1 MNLFINN
8 FTNIFTNI
16 LYQILNKI
24 YYWGFYII
32 NTVGAYL
39 SYYITHYN
47 NKYNIFYYFIIITI
61 LLLLCVFIFI
71 KIKLGF
77 WNNIPIKNK
86 YTKGYFIKE
95 KNSIINKELPIIDNW
110 CDFSNI
116 KTNTFLSLDKNIINE
131 DIIQKYYFDISPNN
145 SYISLQYSKEKVFNN
160 ETNIFE
166 NSDKIKNILISIPV
180 NTSINNNT
188 YKSYVI
194 SDESDSLSI
203 NFDKT
208 NYKLFKTHIYNISH
222 ERKIHNIFIFKTYRK
237 ISVLQN
243 LITISLYKFKLNN
256 KIKDKNIKL
265 FYNFLEINKQNI
277 NLLISFI
284 TENKNSISALFILNL
299 HDIIHLIERKELLI
313 FTLYFNNS
321 IKSLYI
327 FKKEKTNYHLISSY
341 NICENNIFY
350 YGFLKSLENIQKI
363 VNNNNNNIDI
373 YMYGLYYNNII
384 KTFLSKKN
392 ILNFHNNI
400 HYYIYNYNFDTINDN
415 NIITFF

>member
-1 MNLFINN
+1 MNLY
-8 FTNIFTNI
+8 THIFTNI

-32 NTVGAYL
+32 NTTGAYL
-39 SYYITHYN
+39 TYYISYYN

-61 LLLLCVFIFI
+61 LLLLFIIIFI

-110 CDFSNI
+110 CDFLNI
-116 KTNTFLSLDKNIINE
+116 KTNTFFSLDKNIINE
-131 DIIQKYYFDISPNN
+131 DIFQKYYFDISPNN
-145 SYISLQYSKEKVFNN
+145 SYISLEYSKEKVFNN

-166 NSDKIKNILISIPV
+166 NTDKIKNILITIPV
-180 NTSINNNT
+180 NITINNNT
-188 YKSYVI
+188 YKSYLI
-194 SDESDSLSI
+194 SDENDTLSI

-237 ISVLQN
+237 IDVLQN

-265 FYNFLEINKQNI
+265 FYNLLEINKQNI

-284 TENKNSISALFILNL
+284 SENKINISALFILNL
-299 HDIIHLIERKELLI
+299 HDILHLIERKELLI

-321 IKSLYI
+321 IRSLYI
-327 FKKEKTNYHLISSY
+327 FKKEKTDYYLISSY
-341 NICENNIFY
+341 NICEHNIFY

-363 VNNNNNNIDI
+363 VNNNNIDI
-373 YMYGLYYNNII
+373 YMYDLYYNNII

-400 HYYIYNYNFDTINDN
+400 HYYIYNYNFDTIIDN

>member
-1 MNLFINN
+1 MNL

-24 YYWGFYII
+24 YYWGFFII
-32 NTVGAYL
+32 NTCWAYL
-39 SYYITHYN
+39 TYYISYYN
-47 NKYNIFYYFIIITI
+47 NKYNIFYYFLIISI
-61 LLLLCVFIFI
+61 LLLLSTIVFI
-71 KIKLGF
+71 KIKLSF
-77 WNNIPIKNK
+77 WNNIPIKNN

-110 CDFSNI
+110 CDFLNI
-116 KTNTFLSLDKNIINE
+116 KTNTFFSLDKNIINE
-131 DIIQKYYFDISPNN
+131 DIIKKYYFDITPNN
-145 SYISLQYSKEKVFNN
+145 SYISLKYSKEKVFNN

-180 NTSINNNT
+180 NITINNNT
-188 YKSYVI
+188 YSSYVI
-194 SDESDSLSI
+194 SDESDTLSI

-222 ERKIHNIFIFKTYRK
+222 DRKIHDIFIFKTYRK
-237 ISVLQN
+237 IDVLQN

-256 KIKDKNIKL
+256 KIKDKNNKL

-284 TENKNSISALFILNL
+284 NENKNNISVLFILNL
-299 HDIIHLIERKELLI
+299 HDILQLIERKELLI
-313 FTLYFNNS
+313 FTLYSNNS

-327 FKKEKTNYHLISSY
+327 FKKVKVDYYLISSY

-363 VNNNNNNIDI
+363 VRNNNVDI
-373 YMYGLYYNNII
+373 YIYDLYYNNII
-384 KTFLSKKN
+384 RTFLSKKN
-392 ILNFHNNI
+392 VLNFHNNI
-400 HYYIYNYNFDTINDN
+400 HYYIYNYNFDTINHN

>member
-1 MNLFINN
+1 MLLFI
-8 FTNIFTNI
+8 I
-16 LYQILNKI
+16 
-24 YYWGFYII
+24 
-32 NTVGAYL
+32 
-39 SYYITHYN
+39 
-47 NKYNIFYYFIIITI
+47 
-61 LLLLCVFIFI
+61 IFI

-77 WNNIPIKNK
+77 WNNIPIKNN
-86 YTKGYFIKE
+86 YTKGYFIKQ
-95 KNSIINKELPIIDNW
+95 KNSIINKDLPVIDNW
-110 CDFSNI
+110 CDFLNI
-116 KTNTFLSLDKNIINE
+116 KTDTFLSLDKNIINE
-131 DIIQKYYFDISPNN
+131 NIIKKYYFDISPNN
-145 SYISLQYSKEKVFNN
+145 SYISLEYSKEKVFNN

-180 NTSINNNT
+180 NITINNNT
-188 YKSYVI
+188 YKCYVI
-194 SDESDSLSI
+194 SDECDILTI

-222 ERKIHNIFIFKTYRK
+222 ERKIHDIFIFKTYRK
-237 ISVLQN
+237 IDVLQN

-277 NLLISFI
+277 NLLLSFI

-299 HDIIHLIERKELLI
+299 HDILHLIERKELLI

-321 IKSLYI
+321 IRSLYI
-327 FKKEKTNYHLISSY
+327 FKKEKMDYYLISSY

-363 VNNNNNNIDI
+363 VNNNNVNI
-373 YMYGLYYNNII
+373 YMYDLYYNNII
-384 KTFLSKKN
+384 RSFLSKKN
-392 ILNFHNNI
+392 VLNFHNNI
-400 HYYIYNYNFDTINDN
+400 HYYIYHYNFDTINHN

>member
-1 MNLFINN
+1 MNL

-24 YYWGFYII
+24 YYWGFLII
-32 NTVGAYL
+32 NTCGAYL
-39 SYYITHYN
+39 SYYISYYN
-47 NKYNIFYYFIIITI
+47 NKYNIFYYFLIITI
-61 LLLLCVFIFI
+61 LLLLCVIIFI

-77 WNNIPIKNK
+77 WNNIPIKNN
-86 YTKGYFIKE
+86 YAKGYFIKE

-110 CDFSNI
+110 CEFLNI
-116 KTNTFLSLDKNIINE
+116 KTNTFFSLDKNIINE
-131 DIIQKYYFDISPNN
+131 DIIKKYYFDISPNN
-145 SYISLQYSKEKVFNN
+145 SYISIEYSKEKVFNN

-180 NTSINNNT
+180 NITINNNT

-194 SDESDSLSI
+194 SDESDTITI

-222 ERKIHNIFIFKTYRK
+222 DRKIHDIFIFKTYRK
-237 ISVLQN
+237 IDVLQN

-256 KIKDKNIKL
+256 KIKDKNNKL

-284 TENKNSISALFILNL
+284 NENKNNISALFILNL
-299 HDIIHLIERKELLI
+299 HDILHLIERKELLI
-313 FTLYFNNS
+313 YILYFNNS
-321 IKSLYI
+321 IRSLYI
-327 FKKEKTNYHLISSY
+327 FKKENADYYLISSY

-363 VNNNNNNIDI
+363 VNNNNIDI
-373 YMYGLYYNNII
+373 YMYDFYYNNII
-384 KTFLSKKN
+384 RSFLSKKN
-392 ILNFHNNI
+392 VLNFHNNI
-400 HYYIYNYNFDTINDN
+400 HYYIYNYNFDTINHN

>member
-110 CDFSNI
+110 CDFLNI
-116 KTNTFLSLDKNIINE
+116 KTNTFFSLDKNIINE
-131 DIIQKYYFDISPNN
+131 DIIQKYYFDITPNN
-145 SYISLQYSKEKVFNN
+145 SYISLEYSKEKVFNN

-166 NSDKIKNILISIPV
+166 NTDKIKNILITIPV
-180 NTSINNNT
+180 NITINNNT
-188 YKSYVI
+188 YKSYLI
-194 SDESDSLSI
+194 SDENDTLSI

-237 ISVLQN
+237 IDVLQN

-284 TENKNSISALFILNL
+284 TENKNSISGLFILNL
-299 HDIIHLIERKELLI
+299 HDILHLIERKELLI

-321 IKSLYI
+321 IRSLYI
-327 FKKEKTNYHLISSY
+327 FKKEKVDYYLISSY

-350 YGFLKSLENIQKI
+350 YGFLKSLENIQKN
-363 VNNNNNNIDI
+363 VNNNNIDI
-373 YMYGLYYNNII
+373 YIYDLYYNNII

-392 ILNFHNNI
+392 VLNFHNNI
-400 HYYIYNYNFDTINDN
+400 HYYIYNYNFDTIIGN

>member
-1 MNLFINN
+1 MNL

-24 YYWGFYII
+24 YYWGFFII
-32 NTVGAYL
+32 NTCGDYL
-39 SYYITHYN
+39 TYYISYYN
-47 NKYNIFYYFIIITI
+47 NKYNIFYYFLIITI
-61 LLLLCVFIFI
+61 LLLLSIIVFI
-71 KIKLGF
+71 KIKLCF
-77 WNNIPIKNK
+77 WNNIPIKNN

-110 CDFSNI
+110 CDFLNI
-116 KTNTFLSLDKNIINE
+116 KTNTFFSLDKNIINE
-131 DIIQKYYFDISPNN
+131 DIIKKYYFDISPNN
-145 SYISLQYSKEKVFNN
+145 SYISIEYSKEKVFNN

-166 NSDKIKNILISIPV
+166 NIDKIKNILISIPV
-180 NTSINNNT
+180 NITINNNT

-194 SDESDSLSI
+194 SDESHTLSI

-222 ERKIHNIFIFKTYRK
+222 DRKIHDIFIFKTYRK
-237 ISVLQN
+237 IDVLQN

-256 KIKDKNIKL
+256 KIKDKNNKL

-284 TENKNSISALFILNL
+284 TENKNNIAALLILNL
-299 HDIIHLIERKELLI
+299 HDILLLIERKELLI
-313 FTLYFNNS
+313 FILYFNNS
-321 IKSLYI
+321 IRSLYI
-327 FKKEKTNYHLISSY
+327 FKKEKTDYYLISSY
-341 NICENNIFY
+341 NNCENNIFY

-363 VNNNNNNIDI
+363 VNNNNVDI
-373 YMYGLYYNNII
+373 YIYDLYYNNII
-384 KTFLSKKN
+384 RTFLSKKN
-392 ILNFHNNI
+392 VLNFHNNI
-400 HYYIYNYNFDTINDN
+400 HYYIYNYNFDTINHN

>member
-1 MNLFINN
+1 MNLFTNN
-8 FTNIFTNI
+8 FTNI

-32 NTVGAYL
+32 NTSGAYL
-39 SYYITHYN
+39 SYYISYYN
-47 NKYNIFYYFIIITI
+47 NKYNIFYYFLIITI
-61 LLLLCVFIFI
+61 LLFLCIIIFI

-77 WNNIPIKNK
+77 WYNIPIKNN
-86 YTKGYFIKE
+86 YTKGYFIKQ
-95 KNSIINKELPIIDNW
+95 KNSIINKDLPVIDNW
-110 CDFSNI
+110 CDFLNI

-131 DIIQKYYFDISPNN
+131 NIIKKYYFDISPNN
-145 SYISLQYSKEKVFNN
+145 SYISLEYSKEKVFNN

-166 NSDKIKNILISIPV
+166 NSYKIKNILISIPV
-180 NTSINNNT
+180 NITINNNT
-188 YKSYVI
+188 YKCYVI
-194 SDESDSLSI
+194 SDECDILTI

-237 ISVLQN
+237 IDVLQN

-277 NLLISFI
+277 NLLLSFI

-299 HDIIHLIERKELLI
+299 HDILHLIERKELLI

-321 IKSLYI
+321 IRSLYI
-327 FKKEKTNYHLISSY
+327 FKKEKTDYYLISSY
-341 NICENNIFY
+341 NISENNIFY

-363 VNNNNNNIDI
+363 VNNNNVNI
-373 YMYGLYYNNII
+373 YMYDLYYNNII
-384 KTFLSKKN
+384 RSFLSKKN
-392 ILNFHNNI
+392 VLNFHNNI
-400 HYYIYNYNFDTINDN
+400 HYYIYNYNFDTIKHN

>member
-1 MNLFINN
+1 MNLF
-8 FTNIFTNI
+8 TNISTNNFTNI
-16 LYQILNKI
+16 LYQTLNKI

-32 NTVGAYL
+32 NTSGAYL
-39 SYYITHYN
+39 TYYITYYN
-47 NKYNIFYYFIIITI
+47 NKYNIFYYFLIITI
-61 LLLLCVFIFI
+61 LLFLCIIIFI

-77 WNNIPIKNK
+77 WNNIPIKNN
-86 YTKGYFIKE
+86 YTKGYFIKQ
-95 KNSIINKELPIIDNW
+95 KNSIINKDLPVIDNW
-110 CDFSNI
+110 CDFLNI
-116 KTNTFLSLDKNIINE
+116 KTNTFFSLDKNIINE

-145 SYISLQYSKEKVFNN
+145 SYISLEYSKEKVFNN

-180 NTSINNNT
+180 NITINNNT

-194 SDESDSLSI
+194 SDESDTLTI

-208 NYKLFKTHIYNISH
+208 NYKLLKTHIYNISH
-222 ERKIHNIFIFKTYRK
+222 ERKIHDIFIFKTYRK
-237 ISVLQN
+237 IDVLQN

-284 TENKNSISALFILNL
+284 SENKNSISALFILNL
-299 HDIIHLIERKELLI
+299 HDILHLIERNELLI

-321 IKSLYI
+321 IRSLYI
-327 FKKEKTNYHLISSY
+327 FKKEKEDYYLISSY
-341 NICENNIFY
+341 NISENNIFY

-363 VNNNNNNIDI
+363 VNNNNVNI
-373 YMYGLYYNNII
+373 YMYDLYYNNII
-384 KTFLSKKN
+384 RSFLSKKN
-392 ILNFHNNI
+392 VLNFHNNI
-400 HYYIYNYNFDTINDN
+400 HYYIYNYNFDTIKHN

>member
-1 MNLFINN
+1 MNLY
-8 FTNIFTNI
+8 THIFTNI

-32 NTVGAYL
+32 NTSGAYL
-39 SYYITHYN
+39 TYYITYYN

-61 LLLLCVFIFI
+61 LLLLFIIIFI

-110 CDFSNI
+110 CDFLNI
-116 KTNTFLSLDKNIINE
+116 KTNNFFSLDKNIINQ
-131 DIIQKYYFDISPNN
+131 DIIQKYYFDISPNH
-145 SYISLQYSKEKVFNN
+145 SYISLEYSKEKVFNS

-166 NSDKIKNILISIPV
+166 NTDKIKNILISIPL
-180 NTSINNNT
+180 NITINNNT
-188 YKSYVI
+188 YKSYII
-194 SDESDSLSI
+194 SDESNRLNI

-237 ISVLQN
+237 IDVLQN

-284 TENKNSISALFILNL
+284 SENKNNISALFILNL
-299 HDIIHLIERKELLI
+299 HDILHLIERKELLI

-321 IKSLYI
+321 IRSLYI
-327 FKKEKTNYHLISSY
+327 FKKEKTDYYLISSY

-363 VNNNNNNIDI
+363 VNNNNVDI
-373 YMYGLYYNNII
+373 YIYDLYYNNII
-384 KTFLSKKN
+384 RTFLSKKN

-400 HYYIYNYNFDTINDN
+400 HYYIYNYNFDTIIDN

>member
-1 MNLFINN
+1 MNLFTNN
-8 FTNIFTNI
+8 FTNI

-32 NTVGAYL
+32 NTSGAYL
-39 SYYITHYN
+39 SYYISYYN
-47 NKYNIFYYFIIITI
+47 NKYNIFYYFLIITI
-61 LLLLCVFIFI
+61 LLFLCIIIFI

-77 WNNIPIKNK
+77 WYNIPIKNN
-86 YTKGYFIKE
+86 YTKGYFIKQ
-95 KNSIINKELPIIDNW
+95 KNSIINKDLPVIDNW
-110 CDFSNI
+110 CDFLNI

-131 DIIQKYYFDISPNN
+131 NIIKKYYFDISPNN
-145 SYISLQYSKEKVFNN
+145 SYISLEYSKEKVFNN

-180 NTSINNNT
+180 NITINNNT

-194 SDESDSLSI
+194 SDESDTLTI
-203 NFDKT
+203 NFDKI

-237 ISVLQN
+237 IDVLQN

-277 NLLISFI
+277 NLLLSFI
-284 TENKNSISALFILNL
+284 TENKNSIIALFILNL
-299 HDIIHLIERKELLI
+299 HDILHLIERKELLI

-321 IKSLYI
+321 IRSLYI
-327 FKKEKTNYHLISSY
+327 FKKEKTDYYLISSY
-341 NICENNIFY
+341 NISENNIFY

-363 VNNNNNNIDI
+363 VNNNNVNI
-373 YMYGLYYNNII
+373 YMYDLYYNNII
-384 KTFLSKKN
+384 RSFLSKKN
-392 ILNFHNNI
+392 VLNFHNNI
-400 HYYIYNYNFDTINDN
+400 HYYIYNYNFDTIIDN

>member
-1 MNLFINN
+1 MNLLTNN
-8 FTNIFTNI
+8 FTII
-16 LYQILNKI
+16 LYRILNKL
-24 YYWGFYII
+24 YYWSFYII
-32 NTVGAYL
+32 NTVGSYV
-39 SYYITHYN
+39 SYYITYYN
-47 NKYNIFYYFIIITI
+47 NKYNIFYYFLIII
-61 LLLLCVFIFI
+61 LLLLLSLIVFI

-77 WNNIPIKNK
+77 WNNIPIKNT

-95 KNSIINKELPIIDNW
+95 KNSIINKELPIIDSW
-110 CDFSNI
+110 CDFLNI
-116 KTNTFLSLDKNIINE
+116 KTNNFFSLDKNIINQ
-131 DIIQKYYFDISPNN
+131 DIIQKYYFDISPKH
-145 SYISLQYSKEKVFNN
+145 SYISLEYSKEKVFNS

-166 NSDKIKNILISIPV
+166 NSDKIKNILISIPL
-180 NTSINNNT
+180 NITINNNT
-188 YKSYVI
+188 YKSYII
-194 SDESDSLSI
+194 SDESNRLNI

-237 ISVLQN
+237 IDVLQN

-256 KIKDKNIKL
+256 KIKDKNIKF

-284 TENKNSISALFILNL
+284 TENKNSISGLFILNL
-299 HDIIHLIERKELLI
+299 HDILHLIERKELLI

-321 IKSLYI
+321 IRSLYI
-327 FKKEKTNYHLISSY
+327 FKKEKVDYYLISSY

-363 VNNNNNNIDI
+363 VNNNNVDI
-373 YMYGLYYNNII
+373 YMYDVYYNNII

-392 ILNFHNNI
+392 VLNFHNNI
-400 HYYIYNYNFDTINDN
+400 HYYIYNYNFDTIIGN

>member
-1 MNLFINN
+1 MNLFTNN
-8 FTNIFTNI
+8 FTNI

-32 NTVGAYL
+32 NTSGAYL
-39 SYYITHYN
+39 SYYISYYN
-47 NKYNIFYYFIIITI
+47 NKYNIFYYFLIFTI
-61 LLLLCVFIFI
+61 LLFLCIIIFI

-77 WNNIPIKNK
+77 WNNIPIKNN
-86 YTKGYFIKE
+86 YTKGYFIKQ
-95 KNSIINKELPIIDNW
+95 KNSIINKDLPVIDNW
-110 CDFSNI
+110 CDFLNI
-116 KTNTFLSLDKNIINE
+116 KTNTFFSLDKNIINE
-131 DIIQKYYFDISPNN
+131 NIIKKYYFDISPNN
-145 SYISLQYSKEKVFNN
+145 SYISLEYSKEKLFNN

-180 NTSINNNT
+180 NITINNNI
-188 YKSYVI
+188 YKCYVI
-194 SDESDSLSI
+194 SDECDILTI

-222 ERKIHNIFIFKTYRK
+222 ERKIHDIFIFKTYRK
-237 ISVLQN
+237 IDVLQN
-243 LITISLYKFKLNN
+243 LITISLYKFKLKN

-284 TENKNSISALFILNL
+284 SENKNNISALFILNL
-299 HDIIHLIERKELLI
+299 HDILHLIERKELLI

-321 IKSLYI
+321 IRSLYI
-327 FKKEKTNYHLISSY
+327 FKKEKTDYNLISSY

-363 VNNNNNNIDI
+363 VNNNNVDI
-373 YMYGLYYNNII
+373 YINDLYYNNII
-384 KTFLSKKN
+384 RTFLSKKN

-400 HYYIYNYNFDTINDN
+400 HYYIYNYNFDTINHN

>member
-1 MNLFINN
+1 MNLFTNN
-8 FTNIFTNI
+8 FTNI

-32 NTVGAYL
+32 NTSGAYL
-39 SYYITHYN
+39 SYYISYYN
-47 NKYNIFYYFIIITI
+47 NKYNIFYYFLIITI
-61 LLLLCVFIFI
+61 LLFLCIIIFI

-77 WNNIPIKNK
+77 WNNIPIKNN
-86 YTKGYFIKE
+86 YTKGYFIKQ
-95 KNSIINKELPIIDNW
+95 KNSIINKDLPVIDNW
-110 CDFSNI
+110 CDFLNI
-116 KTNTFLSLDKNIINE
+116 KTNTFFSLDKNIINE
-131 DIIQKYYFDISPNN
+131 NIIKKYYFDISPNN
-145 SYISLQYSKEKVFNN
+145 SYISLEYSKEKLFNN

-166 NSDKIKNILISIPV
+166 NSNKIKNILISIPV
-180 NTSINNNT
+180 NITINNNI
-188 YKSYVI
+188 YKCYVI
-194 SDESDSLSI
+194 SDECDILTI

-222 ERKIHNIFIFKTYRK
+222 ERKIHDIFIFKTYRK
-237 ISVLQN
+237 IDVLQN
-243 LITISLYKFKLNN
+243 LITISLYKFKLKN

-265 FYNFLEINKQNI
+265 FYNFLEINEQNI

-299 HDIIHLIERKELLI
+299 HDILHLIERKELLI

-321 IKSLYI
+321 IRSLYI
-327 FKKEKTNYHLISSY
+327 FKKEKTNYYLISSY

-350 YGFLKSLENIQKI
+350 YGFLKSLQNIQKI
-363 VNNNNNNIDI
+363 VNNNNIDI
-373 YMYGLYYNNII
+373 YINDLYYNNII
-384 KTFLSKKN
+384 RTFLSKKN

-400 HYYIYNYNFDTINDN
+400 HYYIYNYNFDTINHN

>member
-1 MNLFINN
+1 MNLFTNN
-8 FTNIFTNI
+8 FTNI

-32 NTVGAYL
+32 NTSGAYL
-39 SYYITHYN
+39 SYYISYYN
-47 NKYNIFYYFIIITI
+47 NKYNIFYYFLIFTI
-61 LLLLCVFIFI
+61 LLFLCIIIFI

-77 WNNIPIKNK
+77 WNNIPIKNN
-86 YTKGYFIKE
+86 YTKGYFIKQ
-95 KNSIINKELPIIDNW
+95 KNSIINKDLPVIDNW
-110 CDFSNI
+110 CDFLNI
-116 KTNTFLSLDKNIINE
+116 KTNTFFSLDKNIINE
-131 DIIQKYYFDISPNN
+131 NIIKKYYFDISPNN
-145 SYISLQYSKEKVFNN
+145 SYISLEYSKEKLFNN

-180 NTSINNNT
+180 NITINNNI
-188 YKSYVI
+188 YKCYVI
-194 SDESDSLSI
+194 SDECDILTI

-222 ERKIHNIFIFKTYRK
+222 ERKIHDIFIFKTYRK
-237 ISVLQN
+237 IDVLQN
-243 LITISLYKFKLNN
+243 LITISLYKFKLKN
-256 KIKDKNIKL
+256 KIKDKNNKL

-284 TENKNSISALFILNL
+284 SENKNNISALFILNL
-299 HDIIHLIERKELLI
+299 HDILHLIERKELLI

-321 IKSLYI
+321 IRSLYI
-327 FKKEKTNYHLISSY
+327 FKKEKTDYNLISSY

-363 VNNNNNNIDI
+363 VNNNNVDI
-373 YMYGLYYNNII
+373 YINDLYYNNII
-384 KTFLSKKN
+384 RTFLSKKN

-400 HYYIYNYNFDTINDN
+400 HYYIYNYNFDTINHN

>member
-1 MNLFINN
+1 MNLFS
-8 FTNIFTNI
+8 NIFINI

-32 NTVGAYL
+32 NTCGVYL
-39 SYYITHYN
+39 SYYN
-47 NKYNIFYYFIIITI
+47 NKYNIFYYFLIITI
-61 LLLLCVFIFI
+61 ILLLSIIVFI

-77 WNNIPIKNK
+77 WNNIPIKNN

-95 KNSIINKELPIIDNW
+95 KNSIINKELPVIDNW
-110 CDFSNI
+110 CDFLNI
-116 KTNTFLSLDKNIINE
+116 KTNTFLTLDKNIISE
-131 DIIQKYYFDISPNN
+131 DIIKKYYFDISPDN
-145 SYISLQYSKEKVFNN
+145 SYISLEYSKEKLFNN
-160 ETNIFE
+160 QSNIFQ
-166 NSDKIKNILISIPV
+166 NSHQIKNILISIPI
-180 NTSINNNT
+180 NITINNTT

-194 SDESDSLSI
+194 SDENHTLTI
-203 NFDKT
+203 NFDKI
-208 NYKLFKTHIYNISH
+208 NYKLFKTHIYNICH
-222 ERKIHNIFIFKTYRK
+222 EKKIHNIFIFKTYRK
-237 ISVLQN
+237 IDVLQN

-265 FYNFLEINKQNI
+265 FYKFLEINKQNI
-277 NLLISFI
+277 NLFICFI

-299 HDIIHLIERKELLI
+299 HDILHLIERKELLI

-327 FKKEKTNYHLISSY
+327 FKKEKTDYYLISSY

-363 VNNNNNNIDI
+363 ANNNNVDI
-373 YMYGLYYNNII
+373 YMYDLYYNNII
-384 KTFLSKKN
+384 RNFLSKN
-392 ILNFHNNI
+392 ITLNFDNNI
-400 HYYIYNYNFDTINDN
+400 HYYIYNYNFDTINN

>member
-1 MNLFINN
+1 MNL

-16 LYQILNKI
+16 LYHILNKI
-24 YYWGFYII
+24 YYWSFYII
-32 NTVGAYL
+32 NTGGAYIT
-39 SYYITHYN
+39 YYICYYN

-61 LLLLCVFIFI
+61 ILFLSIIIFM

-86 YTKGYFIKE
+86 YTKGYFIKQ
-95 KNSIINKELPIIDNW
+95 KNSVINKELPIIDNW
-110 CDFSNI
+110 CDFLNI
-116 KTNTFLSLDKNIINE
+116 KTNIFFSLDKNIINE
-131 DIIQKYYFDISPNN
+131 DIIKKYYFDISPNN
-145 SYISLQYSKEKVFNN
+145 SYISLEYSKEKVFNN

-180 NTSINNNT
+180 NITINNNT

-194 SDESDSLSI
+194 SDESDILTI

-222 ERKIHNIFIFKTYRK
+222 ERKIHDIFIFKTYRK
-237 ISVLQN
+237 IDVLQN

-256 KIKDKNIKL
+256 KIKDKNNKL
-265 FYNFLEINKQNI
+265 LYNFLEINKQNI
-277 NLLISFI
+277 NLLITFI
-284 TENKNSISALFILNL
+284 SENKNSLSALFILNL
-299 HDIIHLIERKELLI
+299 HDILHLIERNELLI

-321 IKSLYI
+321 IRSLYI
-327 FKKEKTNYHLISSY
+327 FKKEKTDYYLISSY

-363 VNNNNNNIDI
+363 VNNNNIDI
-373 YMYGLYYNNII
+373 YMYDFYYNNII
-384 KTFLSKKN
+384 RSFLSKKN
-392 ILNFHNNI
+392 VLNFHNNI
-400 HYYIYNYNFDTINDN
+400 HYYIYNYNFDTINHN

>member
-1 MNLFINN
+1 MNL

-24 YYWGFYII
+24 YYWGFFII
-32 NTVGAYL
+32 NTCWAYL
-39 SYYITHYN
+39 TYYISYYN
-47 NKYNIFYYFIIITI
+47 NKYNIFYYFLIISI
-61 LLLLCVFIFI
+61 LLLLSTIVFI
-71 KIKLGF
+71 KIKLSF
-77 WNNIPIKNK
+77 WNNIPIKNN

-110 CDFSNI
+110 CDFLNI
-116 KTNTFLSLDKNIINE
+116 KTNTFFSLDKNIINE
-131 DIIQKYYFDISPNN
+131 DIIKKYYFDITPNN
-145 SYISLQYSKEKVFNN
+145 SYISLKYSKEKVFNN

-180 NTSINNNT
+180 NITINNNT
-188 YKSYVI
+188 YSSYVI
-194 SDESDSLSI
+194 SDESDTLSI

-222 ERKIHNIFIFKTYRK
+222 DRKIHDIFIFKTYRK
-237 ISVLQN
+237 IDVLQN

-256 KIKDKNIKL
+256 KIKDKNNKL

-284 TENKNSISALFILNL
+284 NENKNNISVLFILNL
-299 HDIIHLIERKELLI
+299 HDILQLIERKELLI
-313 FTLYFNNS
+313 FTLYSNNS

-327 FKKEKTNYHLISSY
+327 FKKVKVDYYLISSY

-363 VNNNNNNIDI
+363 VRNNNVDI
-373 YMYGLYYNNII
+373 YIYDLYYNNII
-384 KTFLSKKN
+384 RSFLSKKN
-392 ILNFHNNI
+392 VLNFHNNI
-400 HYYIYNYNFDTINDN
+400 YYYIYNYNFDTINHN

>member
-1 MNLFINN
+1 MNL

-24 YYWGFYII
+24 YYWSFYII
-32 NTVGAYL
+32 NTSGAYL
-39 SYYITHYN
+39 SYYITYYN

-61 LLLLCVFIFI
+61 LLLFCVFIFI

-86 YTKGYFIKE
+86 YTKDYFIKE

-110 CDFSNI
+110 CDFLNI
-116 KTNTFLSLDKNIINE
+116 KTNTFFSLDKNIINE

-145 SYISLQYSKEKVFNN
+145 SYISLEYSKEKVFNN

>member
-1 MNLFINN
+1 MNLFS
-8 FTNIFTNI
+8 NIFTNI

-24 YYWGFYII
+24 YYWSFYII
-32 NTVGAYL
+32 NTSGGYL
-39 SYYITHYN
+39 SYYITYYN

-61 LLLLCVFIFI
+61 LLLFCVFIFI

-77 WNNIPIKNK
+77 WNNIHIKNN

-110 CDFSNI
+110 CDFLNI
-116 KTNTFLSLDKNIINE
+116 KTNTFFSLDKNIINE
-131 DIIQKYYFDISPNN
+131 DIIKKYYFDISPNN
-145 SYISLQYSKEKVFNN
+145 SYISIEYSKEKVFNN

-166 NSDKIKNILISIPV
+166 NIDKIKNILISIPV
-180 NTSINNNT
+180 NITINNNT

-194 SDESDSLSI
+194 SDESHTLSI

-222 ERKIHNIFIFKTYRK
+222 DRKIHDIFIFKTYRK
-237 ISVLQN
+237 IDVLQN

-284 TENKNSISALFILNL
+284 NENKNNIAALFILNL
-299 HDIIHLIERKELLI
+299 HDILHLIERKELLI

-321 IKSLYI
+321 IRSLYI
-327 FKKEKTNYHLISSY
+327 FKKEKTDYYLISSY

-350 YGFLKSLENIQKI
+350 YGFLKSLENIQKNI
-363 VNNNNNNIDI
+363 INNNNIDI
-373 YMYGLYYNNII
+373 YMYDLYYNNII
-384 KTFLSKKN
+384 RTFLSKK
-392 ILNFHNNI
+392 IVLNFHNNI
-400 HYYIYNYNFDTINDN
+400 YYYIYNYNFDTINHN

>member
-110 CDFSNI
+110 CDFLNI
-116 KTNTFLSLDKNIINE
+116 KTNTFFSLDKNIINE

-145 SYISLQYSKEKVFNN
+145 SYISLEYSKEKVFNN

-166 NSDKIKNILISIPV
+166 NTDKIKNILISIQV
-180 NTSINNNT
+180 NITIYNNT
-188 YKSYVI
+188 YKSYLI
-194 SDESDSLSI
+194 SDENDTLSI

-222 ERKIHNIFIFKTYRK
+222 EIKIHNIFIFKTYRK
-237 ISVLQN
+237 IDVLQN

-299 HDIIHLIERKELLI
+299 HDILHLIERKELLI

-321 IKSLYI
+321 MRSLYI
-327 FKKEKTNYHLISSY
+327 FKKEKTDYYLISSY
-341 NICENNIFY
+341 NISENNIFY

-363 VNNNNNNIDI
+363 VNNNNIDI
-373 YMYGLYYNNII
+373 YMYDLYYNNII
-384 KTFLSKKN
+384 KTFLSKK
-392 ILNFHNNI
+392 IVLKFHNNI
-400 HYYIYNYNFDTINDN
+400 HYYIYNYNFDTIIDN

>member
-1 MNLFINN
+1 MNLFTNN
-8 FTNIFTNI
+8 FTNI

-32 NTVGAYL
+32 NTSGAYL
-39 SYYITHYN
+39 SYYISYYN
-47 NKYNIFYYFIIITI
+47 NKYNIFYYFLIITI
-61 LLLLCVFIFI
+61 LLFLCIIIFI

-77 WNNIPIKNK
+77 WNNIPIKNN
-86 YTKGYFIKE
+86 YTKGYFIKQ
-95 KNSIINKELPIIDNW
+95 KNSIINKDLPVIDNW
-110 CDFSNI
+110 CDFLNI
-116 KTNTFLSLDKNIINE
+116 KTNTFFSLDKNIINE
-131 DIIQKYYFDISPNN
+131 NIIKKYYFDISPNN
-145 SYISLQYSKEKVFNN
+145 SYISLEYSKEKLFNN

-180 NTSINNNT
+180 NITINNNI
-188 YKSYVI
+188 YKCYVI
-194 SDESDSLSI
+194 SDECDILTI

-222 ERKIHNIFIFKTYRK
+222 ERKIHDIFIFKTYRK
-237 ISVLQN
+237 IDVLQN
-243 LITISLYKFKLNN
+243 LITISLYKFKLKN
-256 KIKDKNIKL
+256 KIKDKNNKL

-284 TENKNSISALFILNL
+284 SENKNNISALFILNL
-299 HDIIHLIERKELLI
+299 HDILHLIERKELLI

-321 IKSLYI
+321 IRSLYI
-327 FKKEKTNYHLISSY
+327 FKKEKTDYNLISSY

-363 VNNNNNNIDI
+363 VNNNNVDI
-373 YMYGLYYNNII
+373 YINDLYYNNII
-384 KTFLSKKN
+384 RTFLSKKN

>member
-1 MNLFINN
+1 MNLL
-8 FTNIFTNI
+8 TNIFTNI

-77 WNNIPIKNK
+77 WNNIPIKNN
-86 YTKGYFIKE
+86 YTKGYFIKQ
-95 KNSIINKELPIIDNW
+95 KNSIMNKKLPVIDNW
-110 CDFSNI
+110 CDFLNI
-116 KTNTFLSLDKNIINE
+116 KTNIFFSLDKNIINE
-131 DIIQKYYFDISPNN
+131 DIIKKYYFDISPNN
-145 SYISLQYSKEKVFNN
+145 SYISLEYSKEKVFNN

-180 NTSINNNT
+180 NITINNNT

-194 SDESDSLSI
+194 SDESDTLSV

-208 NYKLFKTHIYNISH
+208 NYKLFKTHIYNISY
-222 ERKIHNIFIFKTYRK
+222 ERKIHDIFIFKTYRK
-237 ISVLQN
+237 IDVLQN

-284 TENKNSISALFILNL
+284 SENKISISALFILNL
-299 HDIIHLIERKELLI
+299 QDILHLIERKELLI

-321 IKSLYI
+321 IRSLYI
-327 FKKEKTNYHLISSY
+327 FKKEKVDYYLISSY

-350 YGFLKSLENIQKI
+350 YGFLKSLENIQKNI
-363 VNNNNNNIDI
+363 NNNNIDI
-373 YMYGLYYNNII
+373 YMYDLYYNNII
-384 KTFLSKKN
+384 RTFLSKKN

-400 HYYIYNYNFDTINDN
+400 HYYIYNYNFDTINHN

>member
-1 MNLFINN
+1 MNL

-24 YYWGFYII
+24 YYWSFYII
-32 NTVGAYL
+32 NTSGGYL
-39 SYYITHYN
+39 SYYITYYN

-61 LLLLCVFIFI
+61 LLLFCIFIFI

-86 YTKGYFIKE
+86 YTKGYFIKQ
-95 KNSIINKELPIIDNW
+95 KNSVINKELPLIDNW
-110 CDFSNI
+110 CDFLNI
-116 KTNTFLSLDKNIINE
+116 KTNTFFSLDKKIINE
-131 DIIQKYYFDISPNN
+131 DIIQKYYFDITPNR
-145 SYISLQYSKEKVFNN
+145 SYISLEYSKEKVFNN

-166 NSDKIKNILISIPV
+166 NSDKIKNILISIPL
-180 NTSINNNT
+180 NITINNNT
-188 YKSYVI
+188 YKSYII
-194 SDESDSLSI
+194 SDETHTLSI

-222 ERKIHNIFIFKTYRK
+222 ERKIHNIFIFKTYGK
-237 ISVLQN
+237 IDVLQN

-284 TENKNSISALFILNL
+284 TENKNSISGLFILNL
-299 HDIIHLIERKELLI
+299 QDILHLIERKELLI

-321 IKSLYI
+321 IRSLYI
-327 FKKEKTNYHLISSY
+327 FKKEKTDYYLISSY

-350 YGFLKSLENIQKI
+350 YGFLKSLENIQKNI
-363 VNNNNNNIDI
+363 NNNNIDI
-373 YMYGLYYNNII
+373 YMYDLYYNNII
-384 KTFLSKKN
+384 RTFLSKKN

-400 HYYIYNYNFDTINDN
+400 QYYIYNYNFDTIVDN

>member
-1 MNLFINN
+1 MNLCTNN
-8 FTNIFTNI
+8 FTNI

-24 YYWGFYII
+24 YYYGIHII
-32 NTVGAYL
+32 NTSGTYI
-39 SYYITHYN
+39 SYYN
-47 NKYNIFYYFIIITI
+47 NKYNIYYYFLIITI
-61 LLLLCVFIFI
+61 LLLLSTIVFI

-77 WNNIPIKNK
+77 WNNIPIKNN

-110 CDFSNI
+110 CDLLNI
-116 KTNTFLSLDKNIINE
+116 KTNTFFTLDKNIINE
-131 DIIQKYYFDISPNN
+131 DIIQKYYFDITPNN
-145 SYISLQYSKEKVFNN
+145 SYISLEYLKEKVFNS
-160 ETNIFE
+160 ESNIFE
-166 NSDKIKNILISIPV
+166 NSNKIKNILISIP
-180 NTSINNNT
+180 INITIHNNT

-194 SDESDSLSI
+194 SDDSNTLII

-208 NYKLFKTHIYNISH
+208 NYKLFKTHIYNICH

-237 ISVLQN
+237 INALQN
-243 LITISLYKFKLNN
+243 LITISLYKFKLKN

-284 TENKNSISALFILNL
+284 SENKNNILALFILNL
-299 HDIIHLIERKELLI
+299 HDILHLIERKELLI

-321 IKSLYI
+321 IRSLYI
-327 FKKEKTNYHLISSY
+327 FKKEKTDYYLISSY

-363 VNNNNNNIDI
+363 VNNNNIDI
-373 YMYGLYYNNII
+373 YMYDLYYNNII
-384 KTFLSKKN
+384 RTFLSKKN
-392 ILNFHNNI
+392 LLNDHNNI
-400 HYYIYNYNFDTINDN
+400 HYYIYNYNFDIINHN

>member
-1 MNLFINN
+1 MNLFTNN
-8 FTNIFTNI
+8 FTNI

-32 NTVGAYL
+32 NTSRAYL
-39 SYYITHYN
+39 SYYISYYN

-61 LLLLCVFIFI
+61 LLLLFIIIFI

-77 WNNIPIKNK
+77 WNNIPIKNN
-86 YTKGYFIKE
+86 YTKGYFIKQ
-95 KNSIINKELPIIDNW
+95 KNSIINKDLPVIDNW
-110 CDFSNI
+110 CDFLNI
-116 KTNTFLSLDKNIINE
+116 KTNTFFSLDKNIINE
-131 DIIQKYYFDISPNN
+131 NIIKKYYFDISPNN
-145 SYISLQYSKEKVFNN
+145 SYISLEYSKEKVFNN

-166 NSDKIKNILISIPV
+166 NTDKIKNILISIPV
-180 NTSINNNT
+180 NITINNNT
-188 YKSYVI
+188 YKCYVI
-194 SDESDSLSI
+194 SDECDILTI

-208 NYKLFKTHIYNISH
+208 NYKLFKTHIYNICH

-237 ISVLQN
+237 KDVLQN

-277 NLLISFI
+277 NLLLSFI

-299 HDIIHLIERKELLI
+299 HDILHLIERKELLI

-327 FKKEKTNYHLISSY
+327 FKKEKKNYYLISSY

-363 VNNNNNNIDI
+363 VNNNNIDI
-373 YMYGLYYNNII
+373 YMYDLYYNNII
-384 KTFLSKKN
+384 RSFLSKKN
-392 ILNFHNNI
+392 VLNFHNNI
-400 HYYIYNYNFDTINDN
+400 HYYIYNYNFDTIKHN

>member
-1 MNLFINN
+1 MNLL
-8 FTNIFTNI
+8 TNIFTNI

-24 YYWGFYII
+24 YYYGFYII
-32 NTVGAYL
+32 NISGTYL
-39 SYYITHYN
+39 TYYISYYN
-47 NKYNIFYYFIIITI
+47 NKYNIFYYFLIITI
-61 LLLLCVFIFI
+61 FLLLSVIIFI

-77 WNNIPIKNK
+77 WNNIPIKNS
-86 YTKGYFIKE
+86 YTKGYFIKQ
-95 KNSIINKELPIIDNW
+95 KNSVINKELPIIDNW
-110 CDFSNI
+110 CDFLNI
-116 KTNTFLSLDKNIINE
+116 KTNTFFSLDKNIINE
-131 DIIQKYYFDISPNN
+131 DIIQDIIQNYYFDISPNN
-145 SYISLQYSKEKVFNN
+145 SYISLEYSKEKVFNN

-166 NSDKIKNILISIPV
+166 NTDKIKNILISIPV
-180 NTSINNNT
+180 NITINNDT

-194 SDESDSLSI
+194 SDESDTLTI
-203 NFDKT
+203 NFDKI

-237 ISVLQN
+237 IDVLQK

-265 FYNFLEINKQNI
+265 FYNFLQINKQNI

-284 TENKNSISALFILNL
+284 TENKNNIQALFILNL
-299 HDIIHLIERKELLI
+299 HDILHFIERKELLI

-327 FKKEKTNYHLISSY
+327 FKKEKSDYYLISSY

-363 VNNNNNNIDI
+363 INNNNVDI
-373 YMYGLYYNNII
+373 YIYDLYYNNII
-384 KTFLSKKN
+384 RTFLSKKN
-392 ILNFHNNI
+392 VLNFHNNI

-415 NIITFF
+415 NIIILF

>member
-1 MNLFINN
+1 MNLFTNN
-8 FTNIFTNI
+8 FTNI

-32 NTVGAYL
+32 NTSGAYL
-39 SYYITHYN
+39 SYYISYYN
-47 NKYNIFYYFIIITI
+47 NKYNIFYYFLIITI
-61 LLLLCVFIFI
+61 LLFLCIIIFI

-77 WNNIPIKNK
+77 WYNIPIKNN
-86 YTKGYFIKE
+86 YTKGYFIKQ
-95 KNSIINKELPIIDNW
+95 KNSIINKDLPVIDNW
-110 CDFSNI
+110 CDFLNI

-131 DIIQKYYFDISPNN
+131 NIIKKYYFDISPNN
-145 SYISLQYSKEKVFNN
+145 SYISLEYSKEKVFNN

-180 NTSINNNT
+180 NITINNNT
-188 YKSYVI
+188 YKCYVI
-194 SDESDSLSI
+194 SDECDILTI

-237 ISVLQN
+237 IDVLQN

-277 NLLISFI
+277 NLLLSFI

-299 HDIIHLIERKELLI
+299 HDILHLIERKELLI

-321 IKSLYI
+321 IRSLYI
-327 FKKEKTNYHLISSY
+327 FKKEKTDYYLISSY
-341 NICENNIFY
+341 NISENNIFY

-363 VNNNNNNIDI
+363 VNNNNVNI
-373 YMYGLYYNNII
+373 YMYDLYYNNII
-384 KTFLSKKN
+384 RSFLSKKN
-392 ILNFHNNI
+392 VLNFHNNI
-400 HYYIYNYNFDTINDN
+400 HYYIYNYNFDTIKHN

>member
-1 MNLFINN
+1 MNLFTNN
-8 FTNIFTNI
+8 FTNI

-32 NTVGAYL
+32 NTSGAYL
-39 SYYITHYN
+39 SYYISYYN
-47 NKYNIFYYFIIITI
+47 NKYNIFYYFLIITI
-61 LLLLCVFIFI
+61 LLFLCIIIFI

-77 WNNIPIKNK
+77 WYNIPIKNN
-86 YTKGYFIKE
+86 YTKGYFIKQ
-95 KNSIINKELPIIDNW
+95 KNSIINKDLPVIDNW
-110 CDFSNI
+110 CDFLNI
-116 KTNTFLSLDKNIINE
+116 KTDTFLSLDKNIINE
-131 DIIQKYYFDISPNN
+131 NIIKKYYFDISPNN
-145 SYISLQYSKEKVFNN
+145 SYISLEYSKEKVFNN

-180 NTSINNNT
+180 NITINNNT
-188 YKSYVI
+188 YKCYVI
-194 SDESDSLSI
+194 SDECDILTI

-237 ISVLQN
+237 IDVLQN

-277 NLLISFI
+277 NLLLSFI

-299 HDIIHLIERKELLI
+299 HDILHLIERKELLI

-321 IKSLYI
+321 IRSLYI
-327 FKKEKTNYHLISSY
+327 FKKEKTDYYLISSY
-341 NICENNIFY
+341 NISENNIFY

-363 VNNNNNNIDI
+363 VNNNNVNI
-373 YMYGLYYNNII
+373 YMYDLYYNNII
-384 KTFLSKKN
+384 RSFLSKKN
-392 ILNFHNNI
+392 VLNFHNNI
-400 HYYIYNYNFDTINDN
+400 HYYIYNYNFDTIKHN

>member
-1 MNLFINN
+1 MNLFTNN
-8 FTNIFTNI
+8 FTNI

-32 NTVGAYL
+32 NTSGAYL
-39 SYYITHYN
+39 SYYISYYN
-47 NKYNIFYYFIIITI
+47 NKYNIFYYFLIITI
-61 LLLLCVFIFI
+61 LLFLCIIIFI

-77 WNNIPIKNK
+77 WYNIPIKNN
-86 YTKGYFIKE
+86 YTKGYFIKQ
-95 KNSIINKELPIIDNW
+95 KNSIINKDLPVIDNW
-110 CDFSNI
+110 CDFLNI

-131 DIIQKYYFDISPNN
+131 NIIKKYYFDISPNN
-145 SYISLQYSKEKVFNN
+145 SYISLEYSKEKVFNN

-180 NTSINNNT
+180 NITINNNT
-188 YKSYVI
+188 YKCYVI
-194 SDESDSLSI
+194 SDECDILTI

-237 ISVLQN
+237 IDVLQN

-277 NLLISFI
+277 NLLLSFI

-299 HDIIHLIERKELLI
+299 HDILHLIERKELLI

-321 IKSLYI
+321 IRSLYI
-327 FKKEKTNYHLISSY
+327 FKKEKEGYYLISSY
-341 NICENNIFY
+341 NISENNIFY

-363 VNNNNNNIDI
+363 VNNNNVNI
-373 YMYGLYYNNII
+373 YMYDLYYNNII
-384 KTFLSKKN
+384 RSFLSKKN
-392 ILNFHNNI
+392 VLNFHNNI
-400 HYYIYNYNFDTINDN
+400 HYYIYNYNFDTIKHN

>member
-1 MNLFINN
+1 MNLFTNN
-8 FTNIFTNI
+8 FTNI

-32 NTVGAYL
+32 NTSGAYL
-39 SYYITHYN
+39 SYYISYYN
-47 NKYNIFYYFIIITI
+47 NKYNIFYYFLIITI
-61 LLLLCVFIFI
+61 LLFLCIIIFI

-77 WNNIPIKNK
+77 WYNIPIKNN
-86 YTKGYFIKE
+86 YTKGYFIKQ
-95 KNSIINKELPIIDNW
+95 KNSIINKDLPVIDNW
-110 CDFSNI
+110 CDFLNI

-131 DIIQKYYFDISPNN
+131 NIIKKYYFDISPNN
-145 SYISLQYSKEKVFNN
+145 SYISLEYSKEKVFNN

-180 NTSINNNT
+180 NITINNNT
-188 YKSYVI
+188 YKCYVI
-194 SDESDSLSI
+194 SDECDILTI

-237 ISVLQN
+237 IDVLQN

-277 NLLISFI
+277 NLLLSFI
-284 TENKNSISALFILNL
+284 TENKNSIIALFILNL
-299 HDIIHLIERKELLI
+299 HDILHLIERKELLI

-321 IKSLYI
+321 IRSLYI
-327 FKKEKTNYHLISSY
+327 FKKEKTDYYLISSY
-341 NICENNIFY
+341 NISENNIFY

-363 VNNNNNNIDI
+363 VNNNNVNI
-373 YMYGLYYNNII
+373 YMYDLYYNNII
-384 KTFLSKKN
+384 RSFLSKKN
-392 ILNFHNNI
+392 VLNFHNNI
-400 HYYIYNYNFDTINDN
+400 HYYIYNYNFDTIKHN

>member
-32 NTVGAYL
+32 NTTGAYL
-39 SYYITHYN
+39 TYYITYYN

-61 LLLLCVFIFI
+61 LLLLFIIIFI

-131 DIIQKYYFDISPNN
+131 DIIQKYYFDITPNN
-145 SYISLQYSKEKVFNN
+145 SYISLEYSKEKVFNN

-166 NSDKIKNILISIPV
+166 NTDKIKNILITIPV
-180 NTSINNNT
+180 NITINNNT
-188 YKSYVI
+188 YKSYLI
-194 SDESDSLSI
+194 SDENDTLSI

-237 ISVLQN
+237 IDVLQN
-243 LITISLYKFKLNN
+243 LITISLYKFKINN

-277 NLLISFI
+277 NLLIAFI

-299 HDIIHLIERKELLI
+299 HDILHLIERKELLNIYII
-313 FTLYFNNS
+313 FQSFNKKFIYF
-321 IKSLYI
+321 
-327 FKKEKTNYHLISSY
+327 
-341 NICENNIFY
+341 
-350 YGFLKSLENIQKI
+350 
-363 VNNNNNNIDI
+363 
-373 YMYGLYYNNII
+373 
-384 KTFLSKKN
+384 
-392 ILNFHNNI
+392 
-400 HYYIYNYNFDTINDN
+400 
-415 NIITFF
+415 

>member
-32 NTVGAYL
+32 NTTGAYL
-39 SYYITHYN
+39 TYYITYYN

-61 LLLLCVFIFI
+61 LLLLFIIIFI

-131 DIIQKYYFDISPNN
+131 DIIQKYYFDITPNN
-145 SYISLQYSKEKVFNN
+145 SYISLEYSKEKVFNN

-166 NSDKIKNILISIPV
+166 NTDKIKNILITIPV
-180 NTSINNNT
+180 NITINNNT
-188 YKSYVI
+188 YKSYLI
-194 SDESDSLSI
+194 SDENDTLSI

-237 ISVLQN
+237 IDVLQN
-243 LITISLYKFKLNN
+243 LITISLYKFKINN

-277 NLLISFI
+277 NLLIAFI

-299 HDIIHLIERKELLI
+299 HDILHLIERKELLI
-313 FTLYFNNS
+313 FILYFNHS
-321 IKSLYI
+321 LRSLYI
-327 FKKEKTNYHLISSY
+327 IKKEKIDYYLISSY

-363 VNNNNNNIDI
+363 VNNNNIDI
-373 YMYGLYYNNII
+373 YIYDLYYNNII

-392 ILNFHNNI
+392 VLNFHNNI
-400 HYYIYNYNFDTINDN
+400 HYYIYNYNFDTIKHN